1 MKAELYIRCS
11 CVNGE
16 GPVWDEARQCLHFV
30 DVLGNR
36 IHTWENGE
44 LTTVEVGEN
53 IGCAVPRSGG
63 GMVAGLLSG
72 WYAVDLK
79 TGEKQFLCDPE
90 PNPRTRCN
98 DGKADPFGNLWIGCM
113 SRSLDSG
120 AGEAQPEAGLYCMT
134 PDGQVKTMLTGLYLG
149 NGLAWSGD
157 GRKFYYIDT
166 MLHNVQV
173 FDFDPDTVTLSNG
186 REAFAIPAE
195 LGLPDGMTIDC
206 QGKLWIAMFGGG
218 AVLRFDP
225 DTGALLDRVELPCPN
240 VTCACFGGRDMD
252 ELFITTGAQG
262 TDLAAYPLAGSVFR
276 VKVGI
281 KGAPSYSFRG

>member
-1 MKAELYIRCS
+1 
-11 CVNGE
+11 
-16 GPVWDEARQCLHFV
+16 
-30 DVLGNR
+30 
-36 IHTWENGE
+36 
-44 LTTVEVGEN
+44 
-53 IGCAVPRSGG
+53 
-63 GMVAGLLSG
+63 MVAGLLSG
-72 WYAVDLK
+72 WYTVDLK

-206 QGKLWIAMFGGG
+206 EGKLWIAMFGGG
-218 AVLRFDP
+218 PCCASTRTPAPFW
-225 DTGALLDRVELPCPN
+225 TGWSCPAP
-240 VTCACFGGRDMD
+240 TSPAP
-252 ELFITTGAQG
+252 AS
-262 TDLAAYPLAGSVFR
+262 A
-276 VKVGI
+276 VGI
-281 KGAPSYSFRG
+281 WMSFSSPPAPRARTFPPVPWPAACSG

>member
-90 PNPRTRCN
+90 PNPRTR
-98 DGKADPFGNLWIGCM
+98 GKRGNRED
-113 SRSLDSG
+113 SR
-120 AGEAQPEAGLYCMT
+120 T
-134 PDGQVKTMLTGLYLG
+134 
-149 NGLAWSGD
+149 
-157 GRKFYYIDT
+157 
-166 MLHNVQV
+166 
-173 FDFDPDTVTLSNG
+173 
-186 REAFAIPAE
+186 
-195 LGLPDGMTIDC
+195 LGL
-206 QGKLWIAMFGGG
+206 
-218 AVLRFDP
+218 R
-225 DTGALLDRVELPCPN
+225 
-240 VTCACFGGRDMD
+240 
-252 ELFITTGAQG
+252 
-262 TDLAAYPLAGSVFR
+262 
-276 VKVGI
+276 
-281 KGAPSYSFRG
+281 

>member
-1 MKAELYIRCS
+1 
-11 CVNGE
+11 
-16 GPVWDEARQCLHFV
+16 
-30 DVLGNR
+30 
-36 IHTWENGE
+36 
-44 LTTVEVGEN
+44 
-53 IGCAVPRSGG
+53 
-63 GMVAGLLSG
+63 
-72 WYAVDLK
+72 
-79 TGEKQFLCDPE
+79 
-90 PNPRTRCN
+90 
-98 DGKADPFGNLWIGCM
+98 M

-206 QGKLWIAMFGGG
+206 HGKLWIAMFGGG
-218 AVLRFDP
+218 AVLCFDP
-225 DTGALLDRVELPCPN
+225 DTGSLLDRVELPCPN

-276 VKVGI
+276 VKAGI